1 VVVVVVFLHVLFG
14 CGKGGALGMH
24 GICIYARERKRKTE
38 RGDGD
43 GLIASV
49 GYIL

>member
-1 VVVVVVFLHVLFG
+1 
-14 CGKGGALGMH
+14 MH

-43 GLIASV
+43 GLIPSV